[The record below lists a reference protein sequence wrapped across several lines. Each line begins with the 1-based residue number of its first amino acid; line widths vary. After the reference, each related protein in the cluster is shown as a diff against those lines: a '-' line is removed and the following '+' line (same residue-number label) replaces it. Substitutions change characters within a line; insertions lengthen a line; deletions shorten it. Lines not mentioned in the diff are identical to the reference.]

1 MIRLDNITRLLSF
14 INDNIAPFFTK
25 QSSKLY
31 NNFNSINDFND
42 HPPFR
47 IYIGVDN
54 GKITDDVIRY
64 NRKLS
69 RTVLIENIKYTIDK
83 LNKFSGGYYK
93 SGKFVIFITM
103 DSSDFADS
111 IGFTTKKLKIKDVIF
126 ILRKLLE
133 KTHRIPDEIL
143 NNYF

>member
-1 MIRLDNITRLLSF
+1 MTRLDSSAILLLSF

-42 HPPFR
+42 HPPLR

-64 NRKLS
+64 KKISKLG
-69 RTVLIENIKYTIDK
+69 LIGNIKDVIDK
-83 LNKFSGGYYK
+83 FSDDYYK
-93 SGKFVIFITM
+93 SGKFVIFITTG
-103 DSSDFADS
+103 SSD
-111 IGFTTKKLKIKDVIF
+111 IVGFVTKKLKIKDIIF
-126 ILRKLLE
+126 ILRRLLE
-133 KTHRIPDEIL
+133 ETYRIPDKIL

>member
-1 MIRLDNITRLLSF
+1 MTRLDNSAILLLSF

-31 NNFNSINDFND
+31 NNFNIINDFND
-42 HPPFR
+42 HPPLR

-64 NRKLS
+64 KKISKLG
-69 RTVLIENIKYTIDK
+69 LIGNIKDVIDK
-83 LNKFSGGYYK
+83 FSDDYYK
-93 SGKFVIFITM
+93 SGKFVIFITT
-103 DSSDFADS
+103 DSSD
-111 IGFTTKKLKIKDVIF
+111 IVGFVTKKLKIKDIIF

-133 KTHRIPDEIL
+133 ETYRIPDKIL